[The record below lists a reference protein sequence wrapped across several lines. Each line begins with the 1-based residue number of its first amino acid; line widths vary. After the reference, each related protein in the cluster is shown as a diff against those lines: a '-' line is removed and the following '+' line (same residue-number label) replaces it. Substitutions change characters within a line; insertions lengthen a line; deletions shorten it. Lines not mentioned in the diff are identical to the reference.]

1 MQNQVMM
8 EFAAAESAVPEAA
21 DVVLANILAN
31 PLKLLAPLLARS
43 TRSGG
48 RILLSGVLEHQAR
61 EVQDAY
67 GAWFEMQPLQH
78 EDGWV
83 LISGNKRARR

>member
-1 MQNQVMM
+1 
-8 EFAAAESAVPEAA
+8 
-21 DVVLANILAN
+21 VLANILAN

-83 LISGNKRARR
+83 LISGDKRGSR

>member
-8 EFAAAESAVPEAA
+8 EFVAADSAVPAAA

-67 GAWFEMQPLQH
+67 GAWFEMRPLQH

-83 LISGNKRARR
+83 LITGDKRAGH